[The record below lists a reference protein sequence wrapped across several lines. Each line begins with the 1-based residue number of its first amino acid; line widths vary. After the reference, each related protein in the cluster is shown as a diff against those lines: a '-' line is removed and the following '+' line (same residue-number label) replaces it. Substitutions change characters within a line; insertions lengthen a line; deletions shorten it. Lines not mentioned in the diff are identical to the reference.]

1 MTQSSGSLLSAAS
14 PRPRRDGAQ
23 AGSGQER
30 YARQM
35 VLPEV
40 GPQGQARLAGAC
52 VLVAG
57 AGGLGC
63 VVLEYLCA
71 AGVGRLLIVDPDRVE
86 VSNLHRQPLYR
97 TEELGRPKALAAR
110 ESLLRLNPQVS
121 VEAAVERITP
131 ANAAS
136 WVSRAGLIVD
146 AADSL
151 ALTYTLSDECRR
163 QGRVLVSA
171 SVLGLA
177 GYAGAFCGG
186 APSYRAVFPDMPR
199 QAGSCASTGVLG
211 TAVGVMGTLQ
221 AHMTLAHL
229 LELDPPV
236 LGRVVSV
243 DFRTLRFGGFSF
255 AAAPE
260 PHGAQLR
267 FIDPG
272 EVSEADIIVDLRSLT
287 EAPLSPF
294 PGALRLGLEQMQAR
308 ALPPG
313 PRVVLCCRS
322 GVRAWRAGRE
332 LLARE
337 SRDIAL
343 IALGE

>member
-1 MTQSSGSLLSAAS
+1 MS
-14 PRPRRDGAQ
+14 D
-23 AGSGQER
+23 R
-30 YARQM
+30 YARQT

-40 GPQGQARLAGAC
+40 GPEGQARLRDAR

-63 VVLEYLCA
+63 AVLEYLCA
-71 AGVGRLLIVDPDRVE
+71 AGVGRLLVVDPDRVE

-97 TEELGRPKALAAR
+97 MEELGAPKALAAAA
-110 ESLLRLNPQVS
+110 SLERLNPEVS

-131 ANAAS
+131 ASAAS

-163 QGRVLVSA
+163 QGKPLVSA

-177 GYAGAFCGG
+177 GYVGVFCGG
-186 APSYRAVFPDMPR
+186 APSYRAVFPDMPP
-199 QAGSCASTGVLG
+199 QAGSCARSGVLG

-221 AHMTLAHL
+221 AHATLAHL
-229 LELDPPV
+229 LRLDPPV
-236 LGRVVSV
+236 LGRLVSV

-255 AAAPE
+255 ASASEPAGPQLCFIAP
-260 PHGAQLR
+260 
-267 FIDPG
+267 D
-272 EVSEADIIVDLRSLT
+272 EVTDTDVVVDLRSLT
-287 EAPLSPF
+287 EAPVSPF
-294 PGALRLGLEQMQAR
+294 PAAMRLDVEQIRVR

-322 GVRAWRAGRE
+322 GIRAWRAGRT
-332 LLARE
+332 LLAQAP
-337 SRDIAL
+337 RDIAL